1 MSKKTNNSYDHPA
14 SPHRGDKRGDKYYI
28 IAGEERGEKELKSK

>member
-1 MSKKTNNSYDHPA
+1 VRSYKKN
-14 SPHRGDKRGDKYYI
+14 RDKMKYYI